1 MCACS
6 EDGYARNLSPVDYR
20 SNTIKR
26 LIGLP
31 GDWIS
36 VTEKEEIRKILESHC
51 WVDGDNGSAS
61 WDSRSYGPD
70 LLVVTRGRQQ
80 PRPRYEKMNISLTC

>member
-1 MCACS
+1 MC
-6 EDGYARNLSPVDYR
+6 RSPVDYR